1 MDSVLH
7 LVEAVMASPWL
18 YVLLFA
24 IVAADSVFPVFPG
37 RRW

>member
-1 MDSVLH
+1 MIARMDSVLH

-24 IVAADSVFPVFPG
+24 VVAAD
-37 RRW
+37 